1 MKERVVLLEKNVA
14 SLLDTSS
21 GIWSS
26 EYAHELVK
34 TASPN
39 DKEDSIKEATA
50 LLLEIRALI
59 CKYKLKPC
67 VRTKYTRCAFQSA
80 SNNNLRLTIDRDI
93 TVIDETRVISGGS
106 WCLEDD
112 SVVPIDAIVKVPY
125 GVFEVKVGGG
135 EDPLFIHELE
145 ESGAIIKANKFSKFL
160 TGAAIHNKKAV
171 NMLPWWASGK

>member
-39 DKEDSIKEATA
+39 DKEDSIKEAAA

-93 TVIDETRVISGGS
+93 TVIDETRAVYGES
-106 WCLEDD
+106 WCLDD
-112 SVVPIDAIVKVPY
+112 ESVVPIDAIVKVPY
-125 GVFEVKVGGG
+125 GVFEVKV
-135 EDPLFIHELE
+135 
-145 ESGAIIKANKFSKFL
+145 
-160 TGAAIHNKKAV
+160 
-171 NMLPWWASGK
+171 